1 MTMRV
6 CAIDTS
12 GPATSVGFADPH
24 GPGPVVTVEG
34 ARRHAEVI
42 DEVFARALSA
52 ASGEAP
58 QAVCV
63 GVGPGPYSG
72 LRVGVAFGVGLARAW
87 SVPVVGLCSL
97 DAIAWEIAELSAP
110 GGSRGNDGDTG
121 HDGNSDPDREFV
133 VTADAKRQE
142 IYWAR
147 YDGKGNRVEGPQ
159 VTRRDDANFTVP
171 TVDGM
176 KPDPGRM
183 AHCAAL
189 LLAADDG
196 PVSVP
201 QEWGPHGSDGSAVGV
216 PAGALLAPRPL
227 YLRAPDIT
235 LSPRL
240 STGGSS

>member
-12 GPATSVGFADPH
+12 GPATSVGFGDLH
-24 GPGPVVTVEG
+24 GPGPGATIEG

-42 DEVFARALSA
+42 DEVFAQALSA
-52 ASGEAP
+52 SSAEAP

-87 SVPVVGLCSL
+87 SVPVVGMCSL
-97 DAIAWEIAELSAP
+97 DAIAWEIGESSALD
-110 GGSRGNDGDTG
+110 GSRGDNRNTG
-121 HDGNSDPDREFV
+121 SDGNSDPDREFV

-147 YDGKGNRVEGPQ
+147 YDQQGNRMEGPQ
-159 VTRRDDANFTVP
+159 ITRRDDANFTVP
-171 TVDGM
+171 TIDGM
-176 KPDPGRM
+176 KPDPARM
-183 AHCAAL
+183 AHRAAL
-189 LLAADDG
+189 LLAAGDG
-196 PVSVP
+196 PVPVL

-216 PAGALLAPRPL
+216 PARALLAPRPL
-227 YLRAPDIT
+227 YLRAPDVT

>member
-87 SVPVVGLCSL
+87 SVPVVGMCSL

-110 GGSRGNDGDTG
+110 GGSRGNDGT
-121 HDGNSDPDREFV
+121 SDPDREFV

-189 LLAADDG
+189 LLAAGDG

-216 PAGALLAPRPL
+216 PARALLAPRPL
-227 YLRAPDIT
+227 YLRAPDVT

-240 STGGSS
+240 SPGGSS

>member
-1 MTMRV
+1 VTMRV

-12 GPATSVGFADPH
+12 GPATSIGFADPH
-24 GPGPVVTVEG
+24 GPGPVVTIEG

-87 SVPVVGLCSL
+87 SVPVVGMCSL
-97 DAIAWEIAELSAP
+97 DAIALEIAEVSAP
-110 GGSRGNDGDTG
+110 GGSGGDDRDTSRDGI
-121 HDGNSDPDREFV
+121 SDPDGEFV

-142 IYWAR
+142 MYWAR

-176 KPDPGRM
+176 KPDPGLM

-189 LLAADDG
+189 LLAAGDG
-196 PVSVP
+196 PVPVP

-227 YLRAPDIT
+227 YLRAPDVT

-240 STGGSS
+240 SPGGSS

>member
-12 GPATSVGFADPH
+12 GPATSVGFADLR

-72 LRVGVAFGVGLARAW
+72 LRVGIAFGVGLARAW
-87 SVPVVGLCSL
+87 SVPVVGMCSL
-97 DAIAWEIAELSAP
+97 DAIAWEFAELSAP
-110 GGSRGNDGDTG
+110 GGSRGNDGNTG
-121 HDGNSDPDREFV
+121 HDGNSDLDREFV

-176 KPDPGRM
+176 KPDPGQM

-189 LLAADDG
+189 LLAAGDE

-235 LSPRL
+235 LLPRP

>member
-24 GPGPVVTVEG
+24 GLGPVVTVEG

-58 QAVCV
+58 QVVCV

-87 SVPVVGLCSL
+87 LVPVVGMCSL
-97 DAIAWEIAELSAP
+97 DAIAWEIAEVSVP
-110 GGSRGNDGDTG
+110 GGSKGDDRDAG
-121 HDGNSDPDREFV
+121 RDGNSDPDREFV

-147 YDGKGNRVEGPQ
+147 YDQQGNRVEGPQ

-189 LLAADDG
+189 LLAAGDG

>member
-52 ASGEAP
+52 SSAEAP

-87 SVPVVGLCSL
+87 SVPVVGMCSL

-110 GGSRGNDGDTG
+110 GASRGNDGDTG

-189 LLAADDG
+189 LLAAGDDRR
-196 PVSVP
+196 P
-201 QEWGPHGSDGSAVGV
+201 
-216 PAGALLAPRPL
+216 PARLRLRLARRRRRRYPSS
-227 YLRAPDIT
+227 LRAWD
-235 LSPRL
+235 
-240 STGGSS
+240 

>member
-87 SVPVVGLCSL
+87 SVPVVGMCSL
-97 DAIAWEIAELSAP
+97 DAIAWEIAGLSAP
-110 GGSRGNDGDTG
+110 GGSRGDDGT
-121 HDGNSDPDREFV
+121 SDPDREFV

-189 LLAADDG
+189 LLAAGDG

-216 PAGALLAPRPL
+216 PARALLAPRPL
-227 YLRAPDIT
+227 YLRAPDVT

-240 STGGSS
+240 SPGGSS

>member
-1 MTMRV
+1 MTLRV

-24 GPGPVVTVEG
+24 GLGPVVTVEG

-87 SVPVVGLCSL
+87 SVPVVGMCSL
-97 DAIAWEIAELSAP
+97 DAIAWEIAGLSVP
-110 GGSRGNDGDTG
+110 GESRCDDHDTG
-121 HDGNSDPDREFV
+121 RDGNSDPDSEFV

-171 TVDGM
+171 TIDGM
-176 KPDPGRM
+176 KPDPARM
-183 AHCAAL
+183 AYRAAL
-189 LLAADDG
+189 LLAAGDG
-196 PVSVP
+196 PVPVP
-201 QEWGPHGSDGSAVGV
+201 REWGPHGSDGSAVGV

-240 STGGSS
+240 SPGGSS

>member
-1 MTMRV
+1 M
-6 CAIDTS
+6 
-12 GPATSVGFADPH
+12 
-24 GPGPVVTVEG
+24 
-34 ARRHAEVI
+34 I

-87 SVPVVGLCSL
+87 SVPVVGMCSL

-110 GGSRGNDGDTG
+110 GASRGNDGDTG

-147 YDGKGNRVEGPQ
+147 YDGKGNRMEGPQ

-189 LLAADDG
+189 LLASGAG

-201 QEWGPHGSDGSAVGV
+201 QGWGPHGSDGSAVGV

>member
-12 GPATSVGFADPH
+12 GPATSVGFGDPR
-24 GPGPVVTVEG
+24 GPGLVVTVEG

-42 DEVFARALSA
+42 DEVFTRALSA
-52 ASGEAP
+52 ASADAP

-97 DAIAWEIAELSAP
+97 DAIAWEIAESSTP
-110 GGSRGNDGDTG
+110 SGSRGDDRDTG
-121 HDGNSDPDREFV
+121 HDGNADPDREFV

-147 YDGKGNRVEGPQ
+147 YDGNGNRVAGPQ
-159 VTRRDDANFTVP
+159 VTRRDDANFTAP

-176 KPDPGRM
+176 KPDPGQM

-189 LLAADDG
+189 LLTAGDG
-196 PVSVP
+196 LVPVP
-201 QEWGPHGSDGSAVGV
+201 QEWGPHGSDGSAVSV
-216 PAGALLAPRPL
+216 PARVLLAPRPL

-235 LSPRL
+235 LPPRL
-240 STGGSS
+240 SPGGSS

>member
-1 MTMRV
+1 MDR
-6 CAIDTS
+6 AS
-12 GPATSVGFADPH
+12 HYREKAAARSN
-24 GPGPVVTVEG
+24 PGIT
-34 ARRHAEVI
+34 
-42 DEVFARALSA
+42 
-52 ASGEAP
+52 
-58 QAVCV
+58 
-63 GVGPGPYSG
+63 
-72 LRVGVAFGVGLARAW
+72 
-87 SVPVVGLCSL
+87 
-97 DAIAWEIAELSAP
+97 SAP
-110 GGSRGNDGDTG
+110 ALN
-121 HDGNSDPDREFV
+121 
-133 VTADAKRQE
+133 AKRQE

-183 AHCAAL
+183 AHYAAL
-189 LLAADDG
+189 LLAAGDG

-201 QEWGPHGSDGSAVGV
+201 QECGPHGSDGSAVGV

>member
-12 GPATSVGFADPH
+12 GPATSIGFGDPH

-34 ARRHAEVI
+34 GWRHAEVI
-42 DEVFARALSA
+42 DEVFAQALSA
-52 ASGEAP
+52 APGEVP
-58 QAVCV
+58 EAVCI

-87 SVPVVGLCSL
+87 SVPVVGMCSL
-97 DAIAWEIAELSAP
+97 DAIAWEIGESSMPDA
-110 GGSRGNDGDTG
+110 SRD
-121 HDGNSDPDREFV
+121 HDRETDPDREFV

-147 YDGKGNRVEGPQ
+147 YDRHGNRVEGPQ
-159 VTRRDDANFTVP
+159 VTRRDDANFTAP

-176 KPDPGRM
+176 KPDPARM
-183 AHCAAL
+183 AHRAAL
-189 LLAADDG
+189 LLAAGEG
-196 PVSVP
+196 PVPVP
-201 QEWGPHGSDGSAVGV
+201 QEWGPHESDGSAVGV

-227 YLRAPDIT
+227 YLRAPDVT

-240 STGGSS
+240 SPGGSP

>member
-1 MTMRV
+1 M
-6 CAIDTS
+6 
-12 GPATSVGFADPH
+12 
-24 GPGPVVTVEG
+24 
-34 ARRHAEVI
+34 I

-87 SVPVVGLCSL
+87 SVPVVGMCSL
-97 DAIAWEIAELSAP
+97 DVIAWEIAGLSVP
-110 GGSRGNDGDTG
+110 GGSRGNDGT
-121 HDGNSDPDREFV
+121 SDPDREFV

-189 LLAADDG
+189 LLAAGDG

-216 PAGALLAPRPL
+216 PARALLAPRPL
-227 YLRAPDIT
+227 YLRAPDVT

-240 STGGSS
+240 SPGGSS

>member
-1 MTMRV
+1 MRV

-24 GPGPVVTVEG
+24 GLGPVVTVEG

-52 ASGEAP
+52 ASGGAP

-87 SVPVVGLCSL
+87 SVPVVGMCSL
-97 DAIAWEIAELSAP
+97 DAIAWEIAEVSVP
-110 GGSRGNDGDTG
+110 GGSKGDDRDAG
-121 HDGNSDPDREFV
+121 RDGNSDPDREFV

-147 YDGKGNRVEGPQ
+147 YDQQGNRVEGPQ

-171 TVDGM
+171 TIDGM
-176 KPDPGRM
+176 KPDPARM
-183 AHCAAL
+183 AYRAAL
-189 LLAADDG
+189 LLAAGDG
-196 PVSVP
+196 PVPVP
-201 QEWGPHGSDGSAVGV
+201 REWGPHGSDGSAVGV

-240 STGGSS
+240 SPGGSS

>member
-1 MTMRV
+1 
-6 CAIDTS
+6 
-12 GPATSVGFADPH
+12 
-24 GPGPVVTVEG
+24 VVTVEG

-42 DEVFARALSA
+42 DEVFAQALSA

-87 SVPVVGLCSL
+87 SVPVVGMCSL
-97 DAIAWEIAELSAP
+97 DAIALEIGESSAP
-110 GGSRGNDGDTG
+110 DGSRESDRNTGPDGT
-121 HDGNSDPDREFV
+121 SDPHREFV

-147 YDGKGNRVEGPQ
+147 YDQLGNRMEGPQ

-171 TVDGM
+171 TIDGM
-176 KPDPGRM
+176 KPDPARM
-183 AHCAAL
+183 AHRAAL
-189 LLAADDG
+189 LLAAGDG
-196 PVSVP
+196 PVPVS

-240 STGGSS
+240 SPGASS

>member
-42 DEVFARALSA
+42 DEVFARASSA
-52 ASGEAP
+52 VSGEAP

-87 SVPVVGLCSL
+87 SVPVVGMCSL

-110 GGSRGNDGDTG
+110 GGSRGNDGNTG
-121 HDGNSDPDREFV
+121 HDGNSDLDREFV

-142 IYWAR
+142 IYWAC

-176 KPDPGRM
+176 KPDPGQM

-189 LLAADDG
+189 LLAAGDE

-227 YLRAPDIT
+227 YLRAPDVT
-235 LSPRL
+235 VLPRL